1 MLISGLMVKG
11 PSKHYYDYYIVKKNN
26 DEEIYCS
33 MNFLYFEKNPR
44 ESWIL
49 LFTNHQILF

>member
-11 PSKHYYDYYIVKKNN
+11 PSKHYYIVKKNN

-44 ESWIL
+44 ESWVL